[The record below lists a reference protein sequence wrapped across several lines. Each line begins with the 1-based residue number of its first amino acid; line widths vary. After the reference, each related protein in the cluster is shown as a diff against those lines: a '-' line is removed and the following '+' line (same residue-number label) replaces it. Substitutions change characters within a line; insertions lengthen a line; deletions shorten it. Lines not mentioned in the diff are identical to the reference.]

1 MTRDTEAAS
10 PDTADSPLSPAN
22 TPYATNRPTRHTLAI
37 VAGIAAGV
45 AAGVVAGVAAGVA
58 AGVVAATLGLRF
70 GRSLS
75 AGGLG

>member
-45 AAGVVAGVAAGVA
+45 AAGVVAGVAAGV
-58 AGVVAATLGLRF
+58 VAATLGLRF